1 MSCRHCGAHLQHVF
15 LDLGAAPPSN
25 AYLSSAQLDREE
37 YCFPLKVFVCETC
50 WLVQLQDYTKANEL
64 FTEDYAYF
72 SSTSSGWLSHA
83 KHYCQMIVDRLN
95 INQNSF
101 VVEIASNDGYL
112 LKNFSEHK
120 IDCLGIEPTKSTAEA
135 AKALGIPVLQEFFDM
150 TLANALVGDGRRA
163 DLIVGNN
170 VFAHVPDINNFTQ
183 GLATLLKPE
192 GTITL
197 EFPHLMQLIDLCQ
210 FDTIYHEHFSYL
222 SLSVVQNIFA
232 KAGLR
237 IYDVEALSTHG
248 GSLRVYGC
256 HQGATITEQAA
267 VKNLLNVERKKGLQS
282 LAYYQGFQDKVEKIK
297 KDLRSFL
304 TEKKNNKERVVA
316 YGAAAKG
323 NTLLNYSGIT
333 PDLLPVVYDAAES
346 KQGKY
351 LPGSHISIR
360 PPHEML
366 AAEFDYILIL
376 PWNIKHEIDA
386 QLKKQGVRAHSVTAI
401 PCLEIS

>member
-15 LDLGAAPPSN
+15 LDLGTAPPSN

-83 KHYCQMIVDRLN
+83 KHYYQMIVDRLN

-135 AKALGIPVLQEFFDM
+135 AKALGIPVLQEFFDK
-150 TLANALVGDGRRA
+150 TLANALVRDGRRA

-267 VKNLLNVERKKGLQS
+267 VKNLLNVEREKGLQS
-282 LAYYQGFQDKVEKIK
+282 LAYYQGFQEKVEKIK

>member
-1 MSCRHCGAHLQHVF
+1 
-15 LDLGAAPPSN
+15 
-25 AYLSSAQLDREE
+25 
-37 YCFPLKVFVCETC
+37 
-50 WLVQLQDYTKANEL
+50 
-64 FTEDYAYF
+64 
-72 SSTSSGWLSHA
+72 
-83 KHYCQMIVDRLN
+83 
-95 INQNSF
+95 
-101 VVEIASNDGYL
+101 
-112 LKNFSEHK
+112 
-120 IDCLGIEPTKSTAEA
+120 
-135 AKALGIPVLQEFFDM
+135 
-150 TLANALVGDGRRA
+150 
-163 DLIVGNN
+163 
-170 VFAHVPDINNFTQ
+170 
-183 GLATLLKPE
+183 
-192 GTITL
+192 
-197 EFPHLMQLIDLCQ
+197 MQLIDLCQ

-267 VKNLLNVERKKGLQS
+267 VKNLLNVEREKGLQS